1 MEIKTTTMLNKRDE
15 RKKQDKKQ
23 IYNEEFKDKT
33 IEEIVKSD

>member
-1 MEIKTTTMLNKRDE
+1 MEIKITTMLNKRDE

-23 IYNEEFKDKT
+23 IYNKEFKDKT

>member
-1 MEIKTTTMLNKRDE
+1 MEIKITTMLNKRDE

>member
-1 MEIKTTTMLNKRDE
+1 MEIKITTMLNKRDE

-33 IEEIVKSD
+33 IEEIIKSD